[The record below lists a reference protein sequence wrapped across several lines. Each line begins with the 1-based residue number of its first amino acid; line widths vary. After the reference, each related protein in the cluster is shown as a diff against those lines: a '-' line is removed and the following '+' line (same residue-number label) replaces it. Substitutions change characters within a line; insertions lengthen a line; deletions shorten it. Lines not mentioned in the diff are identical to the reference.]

1 MPRSTESN
9 CSAPRSV
16 FAAQAMKLPLKNA
29 NRQWL
34 AGKARWLPISV
45 ILLLTFLAYSGT
57 LWFHFVYD
65 DRGQILANAQVH
77 YWRYLPHYFTER
89 VWSFAYPNI
98 LGNYYRP
105 VFLLFLLV
113 NYKIFGPYP
122 AGWHLVSVAAHVAV
136 TFLVYR
142 LAWRLL
148 RDRKTALVAALVFG
162 LTPVHIESV
171 AWVSG
176 VTDPLLALFLLPSF
190 LWYLNARQP
199 GNHRR
204 WWLAGSL
211 AFYGLA
217 MLSKET
223 ALILPML
230 ILAFEWLWQKKEGTP
245 SRWKAFIARAWACLW
260 AAIPYI
266 LLTVVY
272 LAARWN
278 VLKGLGHAMMPLSP
292 WTIVFTWPKLLFF
305 YLRHL
310 VWPFGLSV
318 FYDMPYVERPGLVS
332 FYLPLAAFV
341 AVGVVIWLWSHG
353 LERASPGAKRMVAF
367 AGVWLLLP
375 FAPLLDLSVLPA
387 GEIAHDRYLYLP
399 SIGFAM
405 LVAMAIRHL
414 QQGSRDLLG
423 LPAAQAAAVVALS
436 LVLGVG
442 TAFEDRYWANDL
454 SLYSQGVARTPN
466 NKLARTNLGNAL
478 GEQGQYAQAIHLY
491 QQVLARD
498 PHFWLATY
506 NMGYTYY
513 RMGRLDEAERYLEQA
528 IAING
533 VDSDEYFYLGLAW
546 LKQGRLE
553 QAATAIR
560 HAIRL
565 QPEGFAYHFAMG
577 MILELKGNSRG
588 ALQEFRKELENFPGE
603 TGAQQQIAALR
614 ARGETSN
621 TK

>member
-1 MPRSTESN
+1 
-9 CSAPRSV
+9 
-16 FAAQAMKLPLKNA
+16 MKHPLNNE
-29 NRQWL
+29 NRRRL
-34 AGKARWLPISV
+34 ASEARWLPISV

-77 YWRYLPHYFTER
+77 YWRFLPHYFTER

-105 VFLLFLLV
+105 VFLVFLLI

-122 AGWHLVSVAAHVAV
+122 AGWHLVSVIAHVAV

-142 LAWRLL
+142 LVCRLL
-148 RDRKTALVAALVFG
+148 RDRKTALVAALIFG

-190 LWYLNARQP
+190 LWYLHAREP

-204 WWLAGSL
+204 GWLAGSL
-211 AFYGLA
+211 VFYGLA

-223 ALILPML
+223 ALILPAL
-230 ILAFEWLWQKKEGTP
+230 ILAFEWLGQKNLEAP
-245 SRWKAFIARAWACLW
+245 SRWKAFFARLW
-260 AAIPYI
+260 AS
-266 LLTVVY
+266 LLPTLPFVLLSTVY
-272 LAARWN
+272 LAARWK
-278 VLKGLGHAMMPLSP
+278 VLKGLGHIMTPLSP
-292 WTIVFTWPKLLFF
+292 WTIVFTWPKLLLF
-305 YLRHL
+305 YLEHL

-318 FYDMPYVERPGLVS
+318 FYDMPYIDRPGLVS
-332 FYLPLAAFV
+332 FFLPLAALIGV
-341 AVGVVIWLWSHG
+341 GAVVWLWSRR
-353 LERASPGAKRMVAF
+353 LEETLPGAKRTVAF
-367 AGVWLLLP
+367 AAVWLLLP

-399 SIGFAM
+399 SIGFAI

-414 QQGSRDLLG
+414 REGSRDLLG
-423 LPAAQAAAVVALS
+423 LPVVQAAVVIALA
-436 LVLGVG
+436 LLLGVG
-442 TAFEDRYWANDL
+442 TAREDRYWASDI

-478 GEQGQYAQAIHLY
+478 GEQGHYAEALDLY
-491 QQVLARD
+491 QEVLARD

-513 RMGRLDEAERYLEQA
+513 RTGRLDEAERYLEQA

-533 VDSDEYFYLGLAW
+533 VDSDEYFYLGLTW
-546 LKQGRLE
+546 LKLGRLE
-553 QAATAIR
+553 QASRAVR

-565 QPEGFAYHFAMG
+565 QPDGFAYHFAMG
-577 MILELKGNSRG
+577 MILKLEGNPQG
-588 ALQEFRKELENFPGE
+588 ALQEFRKELENVPGE
-603 TGAQQQIAALR
+603 TGAQQQIEVLR
-614 ARGETSN
+614 AKGEISN